1 VRNWTRRT
9 ISSLSLCRKLHSL
22 LGKSTK
28 TAAIR
33 AALFAF
39 NMHQIVYWLGLRPR
53 PHWGSLQRSPDS
65 AVFMGL
71 LLKGGERRGRE
82 GRGREGRSSSFALGR
97 KKVVAY
103 VVSFSITAADKALR
117 SGVNVALHP
126 INPVVRRLCSSL
138 YSSWRARVASRL
150 ISTATLYA
158 AVPSIQ
164 IPRYTPTLLLTH
176 ILTGLNYS
184 TAASSYVYLIKTV
197 TGHFTYI

>member
-1 VRNWTRRT
+1 
-9 ISSLSLCRKLHSL
+9 
-22 LGKSTK
+22 
-28 TAAIR
+28 
-33 AALFAF
+33 
-39 NMHQIVYWLGLRPR
+39 
-53 PHWGSLQRSPDS
+53 
-65 AVFMGL
+65 MGL

-138 YSSWRARVASRL
+138 YSSWRARVASQL

-164 IPRYTPTLLLTH
+164 IPRYTPTLLLTR